1 MPDGREQRRHNPGRR
16 EEDWFYLELARRME
30 RLEDRFEKAV
40 ERCEKQ
46 ADDLEDAYSK
56 RLAQLEEF
64 HISDK
69 AETRLKVAQETNK
82 LQTQQYRL
90 NRWQKWAIV
99 FGMLAAASAIA
110 SLVVSIIALTL
121 H

>member
-1 MPDGREQRRHNPGRR
+1 MSHGREQRRHNPGRR
-16 EEDWFYLELARRME
+16 EEDWLYLELARRME

-46 ADDLEDAYSK
+46 ADDLEEAYSK

-69 AETRLKVAQETNK
+69 AETRMKVAQETNK

-99 FGMLAAASAIA
+99 FGMLAASSAIA